1 MTEDFLKPR
10 YEPPAI
16 IYLGNMA
23 KGSGQPP
30 VDCTAGPSATNDCS
44 AGGNATNDCTAGTS
58 AVQSCT
64 DGVAASVVT
73 CSGGSLRV

>member
-1 MTEDFLKPR
+1 VTDDFLKPR
-10 YEPPAI
+10 YEPPVM

-30 VDCTAGPSATNDCS
+30 VDCTAGPSAINNCT
-44 AGGNATNDCTAGTS
+44 AGGNAQTACSAGTS

-64 DGVAASVVT
+64 DGVAATVVT
-73 CSGGSLRV
+73 CSGGSLKV